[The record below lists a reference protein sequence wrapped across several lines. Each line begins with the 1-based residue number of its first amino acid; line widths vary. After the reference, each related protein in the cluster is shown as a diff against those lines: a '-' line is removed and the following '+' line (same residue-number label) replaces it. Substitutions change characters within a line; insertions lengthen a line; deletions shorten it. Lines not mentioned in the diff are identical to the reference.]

1 MIITPT
7 NLKNLYADEFN
18 GVTDE
23 LLIMKLNAIEVAI
36 REHTN
41 NNFQVR
47 ACRAKAITS
56 GNTLVT
62 DDVVTMFK
70 VGDTV
75 QISKSQYND
84 GLYVIKNIVGN
95 AITLDKELNGKEL
108 CLATKVQ
115 YRDDVIAGA
124 IEMLKWDCGKSSTKK
139 KQGIASETISR
150 HSVSYQQYDG
160 TNTIKGYPS
169 ALLGFLEP
177 YMRART

>member
-1 MIITPT
+1 MIITPEKIKT
-7 NLKNLYADEFN
+7 LYADEFN
-18 GVTDE
+18 GVPDE
-23 LLIMKLNAIEVAI
+23 LLSMKLNAIELAI

-41 NNFQVR
+41 NNFQMR
-47 ACRAKAITS
+47 ACRCKTITK
-56 GNTLVT
+56 GNTLIT
-62 DDVVTMFK
+62 YDVVTMFK

-75 QISKSQYND
+75 QITKSQYND
-84 GLYVIKNIVGN
+84 GLYVIESITGN
-95 AITLDKELNGKEL
+95 TITLDKELNGQEL

-115 YRDDVIAGA
+115 YRDDVITGA
-124 IEMLKWDCGKSSTKK
+124 IELLKWDCGNSSTKK

-169 ALLGFLEP
+169 ALFGFCEP